1 MANRVLIGKR
11 GSDYGL
17 FISQKGVDVTDTSST
32 VPLAFDSRTH
42 AGLVVSAKGE
52 NSLAPAASAQAG
64 IASPTSVTI
73 SHGLGYTPLVAV
85 RWCIASDLSSG
96 VATKMYS
103 PYRYFKTET
112 TSEEEEGETEEYE
125 DTTEIGC
132 TIAVNTSNLVI
143 YNHFFGESRVV
154 NEGNE
159 TEYFGSGKQTI
170 YYTYVIFKAKDTT
183 GGNGL

>member
-17 FISQKGVDVTDTSST
+17 FISQKGVAVTDTSST

-42 AGLVVSAKGE
+42 AGLVISAKGE
-52 NSLAPAASAQAG
+52 NSLAPPASNSGG
-64 IASPTSVTI
+64 IDNPTSVTI

-85 RWCIASDLSSG
+85 RWCLAGDLSSG

-103 PYRYFKTET
+103 PYRYRR
-112 TSEEEEGETEEYE
+112 EELDTQEEGEETEEAVATNE
-125 DTTEIGC
+125 LGC
-132 TIAVNTSNLVI
+132 TIAVNSSNLII
-143 YNHFFGESRVV
+143 YN
-154 NEGNE
+154 N
-159 TEYFGSGKQTI
+159 YFGSSQEGDFGEHFGTGKQTI